1 MSALVMAAGPA
12 VHAAALNSGARKTVR
27 LIDGTEVS
35 SDSEAWR
42 AECEARAVCA
52 MPRKIDRIRFMNG
65 EIDPTTKRVVFKG
78 VLQQR
83 GQDAYDKLKSDIL
96 RIWAHQKSQ

>member
-1 MSALVMAAGPA
+1 MSG
-12 VHAAALNSGARKTVR
+12 TVR

-52 MPRKIDRIRFMNG
+52 MPRKADRIRFMDG
-65 EIDPTTKRVVFKG
+65 EIDPNTKRVIFKG

-83 GQDAYDKLKSDIL
+83 GQAAYDKLKADIL
-96 RIWAHQKSQ
+96 RLWADQRSQ

>member
-1 MSALVMAAGPA
+1 MSDQTSFLMTG
-12 VHAAALNSGARKTVR
+12 LVR
-27 LIDGTEVS
+27 LIDGTEVA

-52 MPRKIDRIRFMNG
+52 MPSKADRIRFMDG
-65 EIDPTTKRVVFKG
+65 EIDPNTKRILFKG

-83 GQDAYDKLKSDIL
+83 GQAAYDKLKLDIL
-96 RIWAHQKSQ
+96 RIWRHQKSL